1 MMNDFEKLG
10 LFYLGRQVDPATGD
24 TVPEPFLIDSRDLT
38 THAVCVGMTGSGK
51 TGLCLSLLEEA
62 AIDGV
67 PVIAIDPKGDVGNL
81 LLSFPALDGTSFA
94 PWVSADE
101 AARAGLT
108 VEVFA
113 DREAA
118 KWREGL
124 ASWGQDGARIA
135 RMRQSAE
142 FIVYTPGSMAGRP
155 LSVLSSLAAPP
166 PAIRED
172 QEVLSD
178 RVSSVVAS
186 LLGLLGI
193 DADPLT
199 SRDHI
204 LLSTILSKAWA
215 EGRDL
220 ALSDLIQEIQHP
232 SVTHVGV
239 MGLESFYPEKDRF
252 AFATRL
258 NNLLAAPGFASWLEG
273 EPLDIGALLHNAQ
286 GKPKVSILS
295 IAHLDDAERM
305 FVVSLLLG
313 ELVAW
318 MRTQAGTTSLRAL
331 IYMDEVFGYLPPVAN
346 PPSKRPLLTLL
357 KQARAFGVG
366 VCLATQ
372 NPVDLDYKALSNAGT
387 WLIGRLQTDR
397 DRARLLDG
405 LEGAAGGK
413 IDRAA
418 ADSAITGLGKR
429 RFLVHN
435 VHANGPVVIESRWA
449 MSYLRGPL
457 TREDFKRLSASS
469 DPPSS
474 TATTT
479 QSRAAEAEGSAVRR
493 SLGEGGQAG
502 TRPML
507 PPEIPQFFAT
517 AGAGKGTWAP
527 SLYGAAEVTFA
538 DAKRKIDETRTVVL
552 AVPLD
557 ANTVVVDWDSGVPT
571 DLLPQHLV
579 AEAPADGGFAPVPA
593 QAQQVKTFAKWA
605 KDLDRWLGR
614 TQRLT
619 LQRHPGLGLVS
630 RSGESER
637 DFRIRLASAS
647 REARDKTVDALRSK
661 YASKLNAATEKVRR
675 AEMALGKE
683 QQDVSQHKVQS
694 GLSVASALGSAALG
708 AIFGRRGGLTAG
720 TIGKASTAAKG
731 WARGS
736 KEDEDVVRAQQNLQ
750 VAREALASLEREIES
765 AIAAAGGGAAVQP
778 TDDALETITIA
789 PKRGGIHVQLVA
801 IVWRSEAGSSAFA

>member
-1 MMNDFEKLG
+1 MSDFEKLG
-10 LFYLGRQVDPATGD
+10 LFYLGRQIDPATGATSPD
-24 TVPEPFLIDSRDLT
+24 PFLIDSRDLT

-51 TGLCLSLLEEA
+51 TGLCLSMLEEA

-81 LLSFPALDGTSFA
+81 LLSFPALDAASFA
-94 PWVSADE
+94 PWVSPDE
-101 AARAGLT
+101 AARAGVS
-108 VEVFA
+108 VEAFA
-113 DREAA
+113 EREASR
-118 KWREGL
+118 WREGL

-135 RMRQSAE
+135 RMRQAAD
-142 FIVYTPGSMAGRP
+142 FVVYTPGSKAGRP

-166 PAIRED
+166 AAIRDD
-172 QEVLSD
+172 QEVLGD
-178 RVSSVVAS
+178 RVSSVVAG
-186 LLGLLGI
+186 LLSLLGI

-204 LLSTILSKAWA
+204 LLATIVGHAWA

-220 ALSDLIQEIQHP
+220 KLGDLIEEIQHP

-252 AFATRL
+252 GFATKL
-258 NNLLAAPGFASWLEG
+258 NNLLAAPGFSAWLEG
-273 EPLDIGALLHNAQ
+273 DPLDIGSLLHNAQ
-286 GKPKVSILS
+286 GKPKVSIIS

-313 ELVAW
+313 EVVAW
-318 MRTQAGTTSLRAL
+318 MRTQSGTTSLRAL

-346 PPSKRPLLTLL
+346 PPSKRPLLTLF

-405 LEGAAGGK
+405 LEGAASGA

-418 ADSAITGLGKR
+418 VEATITGLGKR

-435 VHANGPVVIESRWA
+435 VHADGPVVIESRWC
-449 MSYLRGPL
+449 MSYLRGPF
-457 TREDFKRLSASS
+457 TREDFKRLKGAGEGAA
-469 DPPSS
+469 PAAMTS
-474 TATTT
+474 TAL
-479 QSRAAEAEGSAVRR
+479 AGSAGKADTSDRR
-493 SLGEGGQAG
+493 PGEGGAG
-502 TRPML
+502 ARPML
-507 PPEIPQFFAT
+507 PPEIPQFFAPG
-517 AGAGKGTWAP
+517 AGAGVWIP
-527 SLYGAAEVTFA
+527 SLYGAAELTFA
-538 DAKRKIDETRTVVL
+538 DSKRRVDETRTV
-552 AVPLD
+552 AVALPLD
-557 ANTVVVDWDSGVPT
+557 ASTVVIDWDSGVAT
-571 DLLPQHLV
+571 DLSPQHLV
-579 AEAPADGGFAPVPA
+579 ADAPSSGSFAPLPA
-593 QAQQVKTFAKWA
+593 QAQQVKAFAKWA

-619 LQRHPGLGLVS
+619 LQQHRATGQVS
-630 RSGESER
+630 QPGESER
-637 DFRIRLASAS
+637 DFRIRIASSLRES
-647 REARDKTVDALRSK
+647 RSRTVDALRSK
-661 YASKLNAATEKVRR
+661 YASKLSTATEKVRR

-683 QQDVSQHKVQS
+683 QQDVSQHKIQA
-694 GLSVASALGSAALG
+694 GLSAASALGSAALG
-708 AIFGRRGGLTAG
+708 AIFGRRGGLSAG

-731 WARGS
+731 WMRGS
-736 KEDEDVVRAQQNLQ
+736 KEGEDVGRAQQNLEA
-750 VAREALASLEREIES
+750 ARQALADLEREIDV
-765 AIAAAGGGAAVQP
+765 AITAAGGEAAVQAP
-778 TDDALETITIA
+778 DDELETVTIA

-801 IVWRSEAGSSAFA
+801 IVWTART

>member
-1 MMNDFEKLG
+1 MSDFEKLG
-10 LFYLGRQVDPATGD
+10 LFYLGRPVDPATGA
-24 TVPEPFLIDSRDLT
+24 TGSEPFLIDSRDLT

-51 TGLCLSLLEEA
+51 TGLCLAMLEEA

-81 LLSFPALDGTSFA
+81 LLSFPALDTASFA

-101 AARAGLT
+101 AARAGVS
-108 VEVFA
+108 VEAFA
-113 DREAA
+113 EKEAA

-124 ASWGQDGARIA
+124 ASWGQDGARIT
-135 RMRQSAE
+135 RMRQTAD
-142 FIVYTPGSMAGRP
+142 FAVYTPGSKSGRP

-166 PAIRED
+166 AAVRDD
-172 QEVLSD
+172 QEVMGD

-186 LLGLLGI
+186 LLSLLGI
-193 DADPLT
+193 EADPLT

-204 LLSTILSKAWA
+204 LLATIIGHAWS

-220 ALSDLIQEIQHP
+220 SLSDLIQQIQQP

-258 NNLLAAPGFASWLEG
+258 NNLLAAPGFAAWLAG
-273 EPLDIGALLHNAQ
+273 EPLDIGSLLFNAQ
-286 GKPKVSILS
+286 GKPRVSVIS

-305 FVVSLLLG
+305 FVVSLILG
-313 ELVAW
+313 EVVAW
-318 MRTQAGTTSLRAL
+318 MRSQPGTTSLRAL
-331 IYMDEVFGYLPPVAN
+331 IYMDEVFGYLPPVAT
-346 PPSKRPLLTLL
+346 PPSKLPLLTLF

-372 NPVDLDYKALSNAGT
+372 NPVDLDYKALANAGT

-405 LEGAAGGK
+405 LEGAAGGA

-418 ADSAITGLGKR
+418 VEATITGLGKR

-435 VHANGPVVIESRWA
+435 VHAKAPVVIESRWCL
-449 MSYLRGPL
+449 SYLRGPF
-457 TREDFKRLSASS
+457 TREDFKRLSAAA
-469 DPPSS
+469 PATPVT
-474 TATTT
+474 TAPAASGVTGAREPEAPT
-479 QSRAAEAEGSAVRR
+479 QKPGEA
-493 SLGEGGQAG
+493 
-502 TRPML
+502 RPML
-507 PPEIPQFFAT
+507 PPEIPQFFA
-517 AGAGKGTWAP
+517 ASSSPGGTWAP
-527 SLYGAAEVTFA
+527 ALYGAAEVTFA
-538 DAKRKIDETRTVVL
+538 DAKRKIDETRTVAI

-557 ANTVVVDWDSGVPT
+557 PGTVVIDWDSGAAT
-571 DLLPQHLV
+571 DLMPKQLV
-579 AEAPADGGFAPVPA
+579 ADAPSAGAFASLPP

-619 LQRHPGLGLVS
+619 LQRHPGLGLAS
-630 RSGESER
+630 MAGESER
-637 DFRIRLASAS
+637 DFRIRLASAA
-647 REARDKTVDALRSK
+647 RESRDKTVDTLRSK
-661 YASKLNAATEKVRR
+661 YASKLTTATEKVRK

-683 QQDVSQHKVQS
+683 QQDVSQQKVQA
-694 GLSVASALGSAALG
+694 GLSAASAIGSAALS

-731 WARGS
+731 WMRGS
-736 KEDEDVVRAQQNLQ
+736 KESEDVTRATENLEA
-750 VAREALASLEREIES
+750 ARQALGNLEREIEE
-765 AIAAAGGGAAVQP
+765 AITAAGAGAASQSVEDP
-778 TDDALETITIA
+778 LETITIA

-801 IVWRSEAGSSAFA
+801 IVWATSWPSRA

>member
-1 MMNDFEKLG
+1 MSDFEKLG
-10 LFYLGRQVDPATGD
+10 LFYLGRQVDPETGN

-51 TGLCLSLLEEA
+51 TGLCLSILEEA

-81 LLSFPALDGTSFA
+81 LLSFPALDAASFA

-101 AARAGLT
+101 AARAGVT
-108 VEVFA
+108 VEAFA
-113 DREAA
+113 EREAT

-135 RMRQSAE
+135 RMRQAAD
-142 FIVYTPGSMAGRP
+142 FAVYTPGSQAGRP

-166 PAIRED
+166 AAFRDDPE
-172 QEVLSD
+172 LLGD
-178 RVSSVVAS
+178 RVSSVVAG
-186 LLGLLGI
+186 LLSLLGI

-204 LLSTILSKAWA
+204 LLSTIVGHAW
-215 EGRDL
+215 ELGRDL
-220 ALSDLIQEIQHP
+220 TLSDLIQEIQHP
-232 SVTHVGV
+232 SGAQVVGV
-239 MGLESFYPEKDRF
+239 MGLESFYPEKERF

-258 NNLLAAPGFASWLEG
+258 NNLLAAPGFAAWLEG
-273 EPLDIGALLHNAQ
+273 EPLDIASLLHNAQ
-286 GKPKVSILS
+286 GKPRVSIIS

-313 ELVAW
+313 EIVAW
-318 MRTQAGTTSLRAL
+318 MRTQSGTTSLRAL

-346 PPSKRPLLTLL
+346 PPSKRPLLTLF

-405 LEGAAGGK
+405 LEGAAGGQL
-413 IDRAA
+413 DRAE
-418 ADSAITGLGKR
+418 ADAAITGLGKR

-449 MSYLRGPL
+449 LSYLRGPF
-457 TREDFKRLSASS
+457 TREDFKRLSAS
-469 DPPSS
+469 
-474 TATTT
+474 
-479 QSRAAEAEGSAVRR
+479 GVSAVSGAAPTPAASAATSSLVSPGEADLSRS
-493 SLGEGGQAG
+493 SLGGGG
-502 TRPML
+502 RPML
-507 PPEIPQFFAT
+507 APEIPQFFVP
-517 AGAGKGTWAP
+517 AGAAGGTWVP
-527 SLYGAAEVTFA
+527 SLYGAAEITFS
-538 DAKRKIDETRTVVL
+538 DAKRRVDETRVV
-552 AVPLD
+552 AVTVPLD
-557 ANTVVVDWDSGVPT
+557 PGTVVVDWDSSAASE
-571 DLLPQHLV
+571 LLPQHLV
-579 AEAPADGGFAPVPA
+579 AEPPAGGSFASLPF

-619 LQRHPGLGLVS
+619 LQRHPALGLVS
-630 RSGESER
+630 QSGESER
-637 DFRIRLASAS
+637 DFRIRIASAA
-647 REARDKTVDALRSK
+647 RESRDKTVDALRSK
-661 YASKLNAATEKVRR
+661 YASKLNSATEKVRK

-683 QQDVSQHKVQS
+683 QQDVSQHKVQA
-694 GLSVASALGSAALG
+694 GLSAASALGSAALG
-708 AIFGRRGGLTAG
+708 AIFGRRGGLTAS

-731 WARGS
+731 WMRGS
-736 KEDEDVVRAQQNLQ
+736 KESEDVGRAQQNLDA
-750 VAREALASLEREIES
+750 ARQALADLESEVES
-765 AIAAAGGGAAVQP
+765 AVSAAGGAAAPQSS
-778 TDDALETITIA
+778 DDALEMVTIA

-801 IVWRSEAGSSAFA
+801 IVWTRR

>member
-1 MMNDFEKLG
+1 MSDFEKLG
-10 LFYLGRQVDPATGD
+10 LFYLGRQVDAATGA
-24 TVPEPFLIDSRDLT
+24 TGSEPFLIDSRDLT

-51 TGLCLSLLEEA
+51 TGLCLSMLEEA

-81 LLSFPALDGTSFA
+81 LLSFPALDAASFG

-101 AARAGLT
+101 AARAG
-108 VEVFA
+108 VSVDAFA
-113 DREAA
+113 EKEAA
-118 KWREGL
+118 RWRDGL
-124 ASWGQDGARIA
+124 AGWGQDGARIA
-135 RMRQSAE
+135 RMRQAAD
-142 FIVYTPGSMAGRP
+142 FAVYTPGSKAGRP

-166 PAIRED
+166 AAVRDD
-172 QEVLSD
+172 QEVMGD

-186 LLGLLGI
+186 LLSLLGI
-193 DADPLT
+193 EADPLT

-204 LLSTILSKAWA
+204 LLATIVGHAWS
-215 EGRDL
+215 EGRN
-220 ALSDLIQEIQHP
+220 LSLGDLIQQIQQP
-232 SVTHVGV
+232 PVPQIGV

-258 NNLLAAPGFASWLEG
+258 NNLLAAPGFAAWLTG
-273 EPLDIGALLHNAQ
+273 DPLDIGSLLFNAQ
-286 GKPKVSILS
+286 GKPKVSIIS

-305 FVVSLLLG
+305 FVVSLILG
-313 ELVAW
+313 EVVAW
-318 MRTQAGTTSLRAL
+318 MRTQPGTSSLRAL

-346 PPSKRPLLTLL
+346 PPSKLPLLTLF

-405 LEGAAGGK
+405 LEGAAGGA

-418 ADSAITGLGKR
+418 VEATITGLGKR

-435 VHANGPVVIESRWA
+435 VHARGPVVIESRWCL
-449 MSYLRGPL
+449 SYLRGPF
-457 TREDFKRLSASS
+457 TREDFKRLSAGTPATAVPPVAPAAIVSS
-469 DPPSS
+469 VRESGASQKPG
-474 TATTT
+474 
-479 QSRAAEAEGSAVRR
+479 EA
-493 SLGEGGQAG
+493 
-502 TRPML
+502 RPML
-507 PPEIPQFFAT
+507 APEIPQFFAPSS
-517 AGAGKGTWAP
+517 GQGGTWVP

-538 DAKRKIDETRTVVL
+538 DAKRRVDDTRTIAVS
-552 AVPLD
+552 VPLD
-557 ANTVVVDWDSGVPT
+557 ARTVVIDWDSSAAT
-571 DLLPQHLV
+571 DLLPKHLV
-579 AEAPADGGFAPVPA
+579 ADPPSDGSFASLPA

-619 LQRHPGLGLVS
+619 LQRHPGLGIVS
-630 RSGESER
+630 QAGESER
-637 DFRIRLASAS
+637 DFRIRLASVA
-647 REARDKTVDALRSK
+647 RETRDKSVDALRAK
-661 YASKLNAATEKVRR
+661 YASKLATATEKVRR

-683 QQDVSQHKVQS
+683 QQDVSQHKVQA
-694 GLSVASALGSAALG
+694 GLSAASALGSAALS

-731 WARGS
+731 WMRGS
-736 KEDEDVVRAQQNLQ
+736 KEGEDVTRATENLEA
-750 VAREALASLEREIES
+750 ARQALANLERDIEE
-765 AIAAAGGGAAVQP
+765 AVTAAGAGAASQSV
-778 TDDALETITIA
+778 DDELETITIA

-801 IVWRSEAGSSAFA
+801 IVWTAGSRP

>member
-1 MMNDFEKLG
+1 MRDFEKLG
-10 LFYLGRQVDPATGD
+10 LFYLGRQVDPGTGTTLPD
-24 TVPEPFLIDSRDLT
+24 PFLIDSRDLT

-51 TGLCLSLLEEA
+51 TGLCLAMLEEA

-81 LLSFPALDGTSFA
+81 LLSFPALDAASFA

-108 VEVFA
+108 VEAFA
-113 DREAA
+113 EREAT

-124 ASWGQDGARIA
+124 ASWGQDGARIS
-135 RMRQSAE
+135 RMRDATE
-142 FIVYTPGSMAGRP
+142 FVVYTPGSKSGRP

-166 PAIRED
+166 PAIRDD
-172 QEVLSD
+172 QEVVGD
-178 RVSSVVAS
+178 RVSSVVAG
-186 LLGLLGI
+186 LLSLLGI

-204 LLSTILSKAWA
+204 LLSTILGKAWSD
-215 EGRDL
+215 GRDL
-220 ALSDLIQEIQHP
+220 TLSDLIQEIQHP

-239 MGLESFYPEKDRF
+239 MGLESFYAEKDRF

-258 NNLLAAPGFASWLEG
+258 NNLLAAPGFAAWLEG
-273 EPLDIGALLHNAQ
+273 EPLDIGSLLHNAQ
-286 GKPKVSILS
+286 GKPKVSIIS

-318 MRTQAGTTSLRAL
+318 MRTQSGTTSLRAL
-331 IYMDEVFGYLPPVAN
+331 VYMDEVFGYLPPVAN
-346 PPSKRPLLTLL
+346 PPSKRPLLTLF

-405 LEGAAGGK
+405 LEGAAGGT

-418 ADSAITGLGKR
+418 VDATITGLGKR

-435 VHANGPVVIESRWA
+435 VHANAPVVIESRWA
-449 MSYLRGPL
+449 LSYLRGPF
-457 TREDFKRLSASS
+457 TREDFKRLS
-469 DPPSS
+469 SS
-474 TATTT
+474 TGSVAPSTVAATAPGSGTKT
-479 QSRAAEAEGSAVRR
+479 PAAATPTAGV
-493 SLGEGGQAG
+493 GGP
-502 TRPML
+502 RPML
-507 PPEIPQFFAT
+507 PPEIPQFFAPSGT
-517 AGAGKGTWAP
+517 AAGTWVP

-538 DAKRKIDETRTVVL
+538 DAKRKVDETRFVAV
-552 AVPLD
+552 AVPLE
-557 ANTVVVDWDSGVPT
+557 AGTVVIDWDAGAPSELT
-571 DLLPQHLV
+571 PQQLS
-579 AEAPADGGFAPVPA
+579 AEAPSAGAFAAVPA

-630 RSGESER
+630 QPGETER
-637 DFRIRLASAS
+637 DFRIRLAEAS
-647 REARDKTVDALRSK
+647 RDARDKAVDTLRSK
-661 YASKLNAATEKVRR
+661 YASKLNTAAEKVRK

-683 QQDVSQHKVQS
+683 QQDVSQHKVQT
-694 GLSVASALGSAALG
+694 GLSAASAIGAAALG
-708 AIFGRRGGLTAG
+708 ALFGRRGGLTAS

-736 KEDEDVVRAQQNLQ
+736 KEGEDVQRAEQNLQ
-750 VAREALASLEREIES
+750 VARETLASLEREVEA
-765 AIAAAGGGAAVQP
+765 AIAAAGGTAAIQP
-778 TDDALETITIA
+778 TEDALETITIA

-801 IVWRSEAGSSAFA
+801 IVWTRSA